1 MPGRTYLDFILV
13 TRLRE
18 WNPAPGRKTFT
29 VEVFDSPAGQQTQAC
44 EVEITDYDHLQDL
57 IVELEDRGFD
67 GNLAAQ
73 RELGTLLADLLLPDP
88 VRDFFYRS
96 LKRLAGPSA
105 GLRLRLRLE
114 PQLADLPWEFL
125 YLPRNEHG
133 AGGFLA
139 LDPRLSIVRHEPLPI
154 PSDWPEPGKTLR
166 VVLAMASPEPYNT
179 YKPLTS
185 LPAEQFEIREKV
197 GKVLGLDLT
206 CLPPYASTDYRGVIP
221 GATLRNL
228 QEALK
233 QRTDILQFSGHGSF
247 EVRAGRELD
256 TEVGNSFI
264 LLATEDNQAFKVS
277 AGELASLVEGRGVR
291 LLVLSACETA
301 KRRPYK
307 DAEGFTYEVLKHQV
321 PCVLAMQFRV
331 DDTLAASF
339 DSTFYQALVAGWTVD
354 EAVSQGRAAMAASGR
369 EGRFTLRDW
378 GAPVLYSRVPGGEL
392 FRPVLDVQARQEAE
406 RMAEQRSRLSQAWWG
421 WNGRDDTLATAGQ
434 LRNLEEGAAKIEL
447 SPYQF
452 LFLLRSAA
460 REGIPATPWLD
471 RLRRGGQQ
479 TRAWLARLDDPR
491 CEKPAD
497 LPEAVTILGLEDLAP
512 DACPQGVGRVAWSAV
527 DHKQLLTRQTAAL
540 ALVAGGPEEGV
551 GQIKEALHG
560 LKGAPLRRWKRRSE
574 LYGTLVELDPGH
586 APAYHK
592 SLPAAG
598 RLGVWGWRMAR
609 QVRREAVP
617 ILVYSAGGALGAGL
631 AIALERLLVGIF
643 AYSSYLPASFF
654 TLYSYFG
661 FILGL
666 GLSFGRSLAYFAR
679 LGGASAGPIKFF
691 DRFTVRSIVLSTLWF
706 VPAFWL
712 ISWVSALFQPPPP
725 WGMGMGLAAG
735 LSLGISML
743 GLPPSRPKHLHLTWA
758 SRILFGAL
766 AFLIPQWV
774 DKRIPV
780 QGADTVLAMT
790 RAFFD
795 SEYVQLEAPW
805 WQIWIHTTPQWSEI
819 LNQVEAA
826 LFGLSLAAGMAL
838 GWLLADRWLA
848 WWRKVTDRPDPFA
861 QES

>member
-18 WNPAPGRKTFT
+18 WNPAPGRKRFT

-44 EVEITDYDHLQDL
+44 EVEITDYDHLQDR
-57 IVELEDRGFD
+57 IFELEDRGFD
-67 GNLAAQ
+67 GNLDAQ
-73 RELGTLLADLLLPDP
+73 RELGTLLADLLLPDA
-88 VRDFFYRS
+88 VRDFFHGS

-133 AGGFLA
+133 VGGFLA
-139 LDPRLSIVRHEPLPI
+139 LDPHLSIVRHEPLPI

-185 LPAEQFEIREKV
+185 LPAEQLEIRDKV

-206 CLPPYASTDYRGVIP
+206 CLPPYTSADYQGAIP

-228 QEALK
+228 EDALK
-233 QRTDILQFSGHGSF
+233 KRTDILQFSGHGSF

-277 AGELASLVEGRGVR
+277 ASELASLVEGRGVR

-301 KRRPYK
+301 KRRPFK

-321 PCVLAMQFRV
+321 PCVLAMQFKV
-331 DDTLAASF
+331 SDTLAASF

-369 EGRFTLRDW
+369 EGRFALRDW
-378 GAPVLYSRVPGGEL
+378 GAPVLYSRVAGGDL
-392 FRPVLDVQARQEAE
+392 FRPVLDERARQEAQ
-406 RMAEQRSRLSQAWWG
+406 RMAEQRSRLSQVWWG
-421 WNGRDDTLATAGQ
+421 WNGRDDTLATTGQ
-434 LRNLEEGAAKIEL
+434 LKNLEEGAAKIEL
-447 SPYQF
+447 SPYQV
-452 LFLLRSAA
+452 LFLLRSSA

-471 RLRRGGQQ
+471 RLRRGSQETG
-479 TRAWLARLDDPR
+479 AWLARLNDSR
-491 CEKPAD
+491 SEKPVD
-497 LPEAVTILGLEDLAP
+497 LPEAVTILGLDDLTPEHCP
-512 DACPQGVGRVAWSAV
+512 DGVGRVAWSAV
-527 DHKQLLTRQTAAL
+527 ANQKLLTRQTAAL
-540 ALVAGGPEEGV
+540 AMSAGGPEAARQGV
-551 GQIKEALHG
+551 EAALRAV
-560 LKGAPLRRWKRRSE
+560 KNPLRRFSRRSE
-574 LYGTLVELDPGH
+574 LFGTLIELDPGN
-586 APAYHK
+586 ASAYGG
-592 SLPAAG
+592 SLPPSG

-609 QVRREAVP
+609 KIRREAVP
-617 ILVYSAGGALGAGL
+617 ILIYTVGGALGAGA
-631 AIALERLLVGIF
+631 AIALERLLVGVF

-666 GLSFGRSLAYFAR
+666 GLSWGRGLAYFAHLR
-679 LGGASAGPIKFF
+679 GTSTGPVKFF
-691 DRFTVRSIVLSTLWF
+691 DRFTVRSVVLSSLWF

-712 ISWVSALFQPPPP
+712 ISWVSALFMPPPP
-725 WGMGMGLAAG
+725 WGMLMGLAAG
-735 LSLGISML
+735 VLLSFSML
-743 GLPPSRPKHLHLTWA
+743 GLPPSSPKHRLLSWTG
-758 SRILFGAL
+758 RMVMGAL
-766 AFLIPQWV
+766 AFLVPQWV
-774 DKRIPV
+774 DRLVPGR
-780 QGADTVLAMT
+780 GAGTVLAMT
-790 RAFFD
+790 GPFFE
-795 SEYVQLEAPW
+795 SEYVQVLAGW
-805 WQIWIHTTPQWSEI
+805 WQRWIHTTPGWSEI

-826 LFGLSLAAGMAL
+826 LFGLSLAVGLAL
-838 GWLLADRWLA
+838 GWILADRGLA

-861 QES
+861 LKD